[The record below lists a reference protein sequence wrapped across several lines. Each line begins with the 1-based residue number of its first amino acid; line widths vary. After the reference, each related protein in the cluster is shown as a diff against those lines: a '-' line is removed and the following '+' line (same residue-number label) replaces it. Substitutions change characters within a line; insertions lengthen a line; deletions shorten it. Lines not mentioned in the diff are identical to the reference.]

1 MPWYPGHIWLGT
13 FPRHFP
19 LASPL
24 RVLRGRSQGGVGM
37 SRCHRTSLR
46 GQALALLLSF
56 WMPRGCSDARVL
68 GATLDGDRPLDCGLE
83 RSRVLSRA
91 LSARD
96 VPLDPSFGSDDGLWG
111 EVWSQYDHP
120 TREEWP
126 VERTLE
132 PLLAPR
138 PGDRFAD
145 LGAGGGYWSLRLAR
159 AVGPEGHVFATDI
172 SRPLMRRLAWLA
184 QRRGLRQLTA
194 VEVCPEAVGL
204 PDASVDTALMTNVYR
219 FEACNEG
226 DRAYL
231 ERVWRA
237 LRPGGRFIVQQ
248 DFVHSAAWLKRR
260 EGCDQRT
267 AAEVAAL
274 AEGLFRVERNEPMAY
289 RWELEPGEAPGYLL
303 VLRRV
308 P

>member
-1 MPWYPGHIWLGT
+1 M
-13 FPRHFP
+13 
-19 LASPL
+19 
-24 RVLRGRSQGGVGM
+24 
-37 SRCHRTSLR
+37 
-46 GQALALLLSF
+46 
-56 WMPRGCSDARVL
+56 

-237 LRPGGRFIVQQ
+237 LRPGGRFIVV
-248 DFVHSAAWLKRR
+248 DFERIPGVTPQRMLEHVRAGKETVTQEILAAGFRLREEIRSIPLK
-260 EGCDQRT
+260 ENYFL
-267 AAEVAAL
+267 V
-274 AEGLFRVERNEPMAY
+274 FERD
-289 RWELEPGEAPGYLL
+289 
-303 VLRRV
+303 
-308 P
+308 